1 MFESLCCILTHRRSS
16 YLDIN
21 FSLHFNFFSLYTW
34 CYITLKSWNSKKYY
48 KFQII
53 LYKGKKKI
61 HLSYQVWLFNNF
73 ILSLLLMK
81 VKVKVLVTQSCP
93 TLCDPTNCSLP
104 GFPVHGILLA
114 RALEWVAVTFFQ
126 GIFLTQGSILGVLHC
141 RQILYHQSHQGSE
154 NTLFICI

>member
-1 MFESLCCILTHRRSS
+1 M
-16 YLDIN
+16 DIN

-34 CYITLKSWNSKKYY
+34 CYITLKTWNSKKYY

-81 VKVKVLVTQSCP
+81 VKVKVLVSQSCP
-93 TLCDPTNCSLP
+93 TLCDPMNCSLP

-114 RALEWVAVTFFQ
+114 RALEWVAVTFSRGSSWPRDQFWVSCIA
-126 GIFLTQGSILGVLHC
+126 GRFFTIKAIREVKIHCIFLSKYAYAYI
-141 RQILYHQSHQGSE
+141 
-154 NTLFICI
+154 